1 MKTGRS
7 INEVAKELYRQLE
20 TKEDYL
26 AIPQALCFR
35 SNGHSTLTINEVGEF
50 GTTELFHEQMA
61 DFLEIPRKYYNRMR
75 KADPEL
81 LDSNVNKWLEKSEG
95 RRMVRTL
102 DGSARAFLSSRYRRL
117 DNHDLAENLLP
128 VFSEIPQLELA
139 SCELTES
146 HLYIK
151 AVTPS
156 LEREVKPNDAVRA
169 GVVISNSEV
178 GLGQVKVDPLIYRLK
193 CTNGLI
199 VEETLPG
206 ARRRHIGRNVEE
218 IEDAYALYSD
228 ETRKADD
235 RAFWMKIADVVR
247 NVLLDV
253 TRFESIVAKMSEA
266 SEAYIQGDPV
276 KAVENLSKTYGFKD
290 DETGSVLS
298 HLLSGGELTQ
308 YGLVNAVT
316 RTAQDISDYDRA
328 TEFESLGGKLLNLP
342 KVDWNLISNN

>member
-1 MKTGRS
+1 
-7 INEVAKELYRQLE
+7 
-20 TKEDYL
+20 
-26 AIPQALCFR
+26 
-35 SNGHSTLTINEVGEF
+35 
-50 GTTELFHEQMA
+50 
-61 DFLEIPRKYYNRMR
+61 
-75 KADPEL
+75 
-81 LDSNVNKWLEKSEG
+81 
-95 RRMVRTL
+95 
-102 DGSARAFLSSRYRRL
+102 
-117 DNHDLAENLLP
+117 
-128 VFSEIPQLELA
+128 
-139 SCELTES
+139 
-146 HLYIK
+146 
-151 AVTPS
+151 
-156 LEREVKPNDAVRA
+156 
-169 GVVISNSEV
+169 
-178 GLGQVKVDPLIYRLK
+178 
-193 CTNGLI
+193 LI